1 MTDTITVFVCNCC
14 GKPAHA
20 VVQDMNH
27 PAFKNRPPLIQVEC
41 LTEGCANYYWTRAYR
56 EGGDAADNAQV
67 TDRYTPVSMTREQ
80 ATRFVQAG
88 S

>member
-20 VVQDMNH
+20 VAQ
-27 PAFKNRPPLIQVEC
+27 PALTPKSAPLIQVEC
-41 LTEGCANYYWTRAYR
+41 LTEGCRNNYWTYTYS
-56 EGGDAADNAQV
+56 EGADSQSNEQV
-67 TDRYTPVSMTREQ
+67 LDRYTPVSMTREQ
-80 ATRFVQAG
+80 AARFVQAG